1 MFQKVAILLAL
12 WVLICAPSLS
22 YSAQISLDDALRATY
37 TACYGIDEELKPL
50 KVKAGINTAVTAVG
64 TVAGAGALAT
74 GLVKKKT
81 DKEIEELEKKLQ
93 ELRIYQAQ
101 NGIKYNTPEES
112 RAFRAAALS
121 GGNADAQSTDS
132 ASSTA
137 SASNSLSA
145 SDNAPSEADKIQ
157 AEIDEKT
164 KKSVKLGNWRTGL
177 LAGNTATN
185 IAGAAI
191 AGTNKVKG
199 ELDEQITD
207 CIAAVQQLRRSIEIA
222 KIEGADISEANGI
235 LNACGKYETVDTS
248 KINKRATGAMVA
260 STVGAATGAVGT
272 VASIF
277 ANTKKTRDDNSDAGK
292 KKEKN
297 LNTTA
302 NVMSGLATA
311 ASGTATV
318 FNATQ
323 IKAIKDVSEVA
334 TECTGALQ

>member
-81 DKEIEELEKKLQ
+81 DKEIEELEKKLA
-93 ELRIYQAQ
+93 EIRERER
-101 NGIKYNTPEES
+101 NGEYEDPTDEDIE
-112 RAFRAAALS
+112 AFI
-121 GGNADAQSTDS
+121 NADFGSTE
-132 ASSTA
+132 TA
-137 SASNSLSA
+137 S
-145 SDNAPSEADKIQ
+145 NAPSEADKIQ

-334 TECTGALQ
+334 AECTGALQ